1 MEKTAW
7 QVFVEIAV
15 VVAHHNKQ
23 GEDEPHR
30 RDIDDGRN
38 RSSLQK
44 VQGLWDDNSTKDGR
58 VDGEHRA
65 LQEVCPRE
73 GVAEETRTTIYC
85 LQWLCV
91 ALHRRCSGVPTKGRT
106 LRKKDL

>member
-1 MEKTAW
+1 MCLAW
-7 QVFVEIAV
+7 QVCAGRAV

-30 RDIDDGRN
+30 KDIDDGRN

-58 VDGEHRA
+58 VGGEHRA
-65 LQEVCPRE
+65 L
-73 GVAEETRTTIYC
+73 
-85 LQWLCV
+85 
-91 ALHRRCSGVPTKGRT
+91 
-106 LRKKDL
+106 

>member
-1 MEKTAW
+1 M
-7 QVFVEIAV
+7 V
-15 VVAHHNKQ
+15 VVGHHNKQ

-30 RDIDDGRN
+30 KDIDDDRN

-65 LQEVCPRE
+65 L
-73 GVAEETRTTIYC
+73 
-85 LQWLCV
+85 
-91 ALHRRCSGVPTKGRT
+91 
-106 LRKKDL
+106 

>member
-30 RDIDDGRN
+30 RDIDDDRN

-65 LQEVCPRE
+65 L
-73 GVAEETRTTIYC
+73 
-85 LQWLCV
+85 
-91 ALHRRCSGVPTKGRT
+91 
-106 LRKKDL
+106 